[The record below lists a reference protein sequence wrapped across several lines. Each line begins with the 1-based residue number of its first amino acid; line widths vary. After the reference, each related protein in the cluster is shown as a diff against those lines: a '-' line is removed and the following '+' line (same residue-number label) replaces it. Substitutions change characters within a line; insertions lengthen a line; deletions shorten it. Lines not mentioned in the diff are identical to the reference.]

1 MPPCW
6 VRLAPK
12 IAGMAGRIRDEDVAL
27 VRERSKVDE
36 VVGEYVTLK
45 RAGGASLKGLCPFHD
60 EKSPSFNVNAARGY
74 WHCFGCGEGGDVISF
89 IIKMDHLSFAEA
101 VEKLAHRS
109 GVQLRYEESGTAP
122 NRQKGER
129 TRLVEAHAEAEK
141 FYQAQLATDQAKAG
155 RDFLTERGF
164 DAQAA
169 ASFGVG
175 YSPQGWDG
183 LITHLRAKG
192 FQDRE
197 ILTAGLAVEGQRGLY
212 DRFRGRLM
220 WPIRDLAGDTVG
232 FGARKLYDDD
242 QGPKYLNTP
251 ETPIYKKSQVLYGL
265 DVAKRDV
272 ARSRQAVVVEGYTD
286 VMACHLA
293 GVTTAVATCGTA
305 FGSEHIKVLRRLL
318 MDQNELKGEV
328 IFLFDGDAAGQKAAL
343 KAFDDDQKFVTQTF
357 VAIERSGLDPCE
369 LRQKSGDEAVR
380 ELVARREPLFQFAI
394 RTILA
399 GYDLNTAEGRIL
411 ALRAAAPAVAKIR
424 DLSLRPEY
432 TRLLAGWLGVEIAG
446 VQQEVALASKRSRP
460 AEPELSTERPVNDE
474 GATMP
479 PANYRD
485 PAVQVERESLKLALQ
500 WPVVVGPHF
509 DALDGQSFTV
519 PAFAEIR
526 QAIADAG
533 GLGAGISG
541 EAWIGAVRDKAP
553 DDRVRTHITALAVE
567 DIRIDVEGAEER
579 YASSMLARLQELDTT
594 RQVEQVKSKLQ
605 RVNPVEQEAEYQ
617 QLFGELL
624 ALEQYR
630 RGLREQG
637 IGSL

>member
-1 MPPCW
+1 
-6 VRLAPK
+6 
-12 IAGMAGRIRDEDVAL
+12 MAGRIRDEDVAL

-141 FYQAQLATDQAKAG
+141 FYQAQLATDQAKTG

-318 MDQNELKGEV
+318 MDQNE
-328 IFLFDGDAAGQKAAL
+328 
-343 KAFDDDQKFVTQTF
+343 
-357 VAIERSGLDPCE
+357 
-369 LRQKSGDEAVR
+369 
-380 ELVARREPLFQFAI
+380 
-394 RTILA
+394 
-399 GYDLNTAEGRIL
+399 
-411 ALRAAAPAVAKIR
+411 
-424 DLSLRPEY
+424 
-432 TRLLAGWLGVEIAG
+432 
-446 VQQEVALASKRSRP
+446 
-460 AEPELSTERPVNDE
+460 
-474 GATMP
+474 
-479 PANYRD
+479 
-485 PAVQVERESLKLALQ
+485 
-500 WPVVVGPHF
+500 
-509 DALDGQSFTV
+509 
-519 PAFAEIR
+519 
-526 QAIADAG
+526 
-533 GLGAGISG
+533 
-541 EAWIGAVRDKAP
+541 
-553 DDRVRTHITALAVE
+553 
-567 DIRIDVEGAEER
+567 
-579 YASSMLARLQELDTT
+579 
-594 RQVEQVKSKLQ
+594 
-605 RVNPVEQEAEYQ
+605 
-617 QLFGELL
+617 
-624 ALEQYR
+624 
-630 RGLREQG
+630 
-637 IGSL
+637 